1 MFKDYRIP
9 RVNLLNRTA
18 DVTPEGQYESS
29 FSDPGRILGAAL
41 ENLSAGRVAIM
52 QESSNNII
60 CAVTIALRYA
70 ALRKQFGPNGNDGKD
85 EWPLIEYQLH
95 VSHYSVKQH
104 RKVILSFA
112 EMALVSLHGC
122 RDNSTYFCAQ
132 SVRFLFICRRVVHY
146 F

>member
-9 RVNLLNRTA
+9 RENLLNRTA

-70 ALRKQFGPNGNDGKD
+70 ALRRQFGPNGNDGNIKN

-95 VSHYSVKQH
+95 VSHNSV
-104 RKVILSFA
+104 
-112 EMALVSLHGC
+112 E
-122 RDNSTYFCAQ
+122 
-132 SVRFLFICRRVVHY
+132 
-146 F
+146 